1 MIIIVTI
8 MANNV
13 LLFAYL
19 NMHNI
24 IGLPLFL
31 GFHGN
36 IKRAIP

>member
-19 NMHNI
+19 NMDNI
-24 IGLPLFL
+24 IGFPLFL
-31 GFHGN
+31 DFHGN